1 MAACSAHDFLLCDC
15 AISSDVAGADTG
27 FGIAEEESLQEEIS
41 LILKGKF
48 RGLSSLTANTLST
61 LTTIAR
67 TPAEMIM
74 RQKAMPI
81 VSWAM
86 ALVFKFPKV
95 ETPRIIMIPARV

>member
-1 MAACSAHDFLLCDC
+1 
-15 AISSDVAGADTG
+15 
-27 FGIAEEESLQEEIS
+27 
-41 LILKGKF
+41 
-48 RGLSSLTANTLST
+48 
-61 LTTIAR
+61 
-67 TPAEMIM
+67 M